1 MKNNNKNETLNNS
14 DNQNSNN
21 DMNNNIINY
30 SVPNILS
37 IKNTNG
43 NNNIV
48 IAKKWINCPK
58 YEVNGNDNDDISS
71 DIIIEN
77 SLVLNKKMKVNIIL
91 GKNMDVSQEN
101 KNKELENDEKDIKEN
116 AIQEDDDKN
125 DSQYEEEEKMKI
137 WVKNKMIRKMNNN

>member
-48 IAKKWINCPK
+48 IAKK
-58 YEVNGNDNDDISS
+58 
-71 DIIIEN
+71 
-77 SLVLNKKMKVNIIL
+77 
-91 GKNMDVSQEN
+91 
-101 KNKELENDEKDIKEN
+101 
-116 AIQEDDDKN
+116 
-125 DSQYEEEEKMKI
+125 
-137 WVKNKMIRKMNNN
+137 